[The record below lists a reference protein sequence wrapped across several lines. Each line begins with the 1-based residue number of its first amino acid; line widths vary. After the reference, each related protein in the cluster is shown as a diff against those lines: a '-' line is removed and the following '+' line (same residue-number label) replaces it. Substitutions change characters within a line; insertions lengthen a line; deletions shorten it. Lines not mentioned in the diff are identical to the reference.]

1 MVKKFFLFFIYYIS
15 SKFRPFWLLKIF
27 KQFKKN
33 FLIKKCIHH
42 FDPNVIRKNYSH
54 SFTSKEVKINFLEG
68 VYYVD
73 INDHLGYRFFLE
85 EGFDNFLLMLGKKL
99 KISEKDILLDIG
111 ANIGTT
117 CIPFAILTGAEVI
130 GIEASKY
137 NASLL
142 LKNAYLNNI
151 KLDAY
156 INCVVDEFSN
166 SSNKWMKMFHK
177 DGNRGANSIFKSW
190 NPSLLDNIEE
200 YVSTNTID
208 KIING
213 VEKERIKLIKLDV
226 EGAESMVLK
235 GADSMLKLNV
245 PVVFEYRIDLN
256 TEENI
261 NNKDLVNLLSENS
274 KLFGIKKVKN
284 SFSLT
289 SFDHLKSYEN
299 AIAIPKIHLERY
311 LKIFKDNLIN

>member
-1 MVKKFFLFFIYYIS
+1 
-15 SKFRPFWLLKIF
+15 
-27 KQFKKN
+27 
-33 FLIKKCIHH
+33 
-42 FDPNVIRKNYSH
+42 
-54 SFTSKEVKINFLEG
+54 
-68 VYYVD
+68 
-73 INDHLGYRFFLE
+73 
-85 EGFDNFLLMLGKKL
+85 MLGKKL

>member
-130 GIEASKY
+130 GIEASK
-137 NASLL
+137 
-142 LKNAYLNNI
+142 
-151 KLDAY
+151 
-156 INCVVDEFSN
+156 
-166 SSNKWMKMFHK
+166 
-177 DGNRGANSIFKSW
+177 
-190 NPSLLDNIEE
+190 
-200 YVSTNTID
+200 
-208 KIING
+208 
-213 VEKERIKLIKLDV
+213 
-226 EGAESMVLK
+226 
-235 GADSMLKLNV
+235 
-245 PVVFEYRIDLN
+245 
-256 TEENI
+256 
-261 NNKDLVNLLSENS
+261 
-274 KLFGIKKVKN
+274 
-284 SFSLT
+284 
-289 SFDHLKSYEN
+289 
-299 AIAIPKIHLERY
+299 
-311 LKIFKDNLIN
+311 